1 MKKNSF
7 SIIEEAKLFLEERR
21 KKAYQEIEIKND
33 VVLTDNSFVS
43 QDLFNPDQY
52 TTFLLIYSKQMIEN
66 LKNFES
72 INYNT
77 QLEYEIK
84 KLNDI

>member
-7 SIIEEAKLFLEERR
+7 STIEEAMLFLEERR

-33 VVLTDNSFVS
+33 VVLADNSFVS

-52 TTFLLIYSKQMIEN
+52 TTFLLIYSKQMIED
-66 LKNFES
+66 LKNFEC
-72 INYNT
+72 IDYNA

-84 KLNDI
+84 N

>member
-33 VVLTDNSFVS
+33 VVLADNSFVS

-52 TTFLLIYSKQMIEN
+52 TTFLLIYSKQMIED
-66 LKNFES
+66 LKNFEC
-72 INYNT
+72 IDYNA

-84 KLNDI
+84 N

>member
-7 SIIEEAKLFLEERR
+7 STIEEAKLFLEERR

-33 VVLTDNSFVS
+33 VVLADNSFVS

-52 TTFLLIYSKQMIEN
+52 TTFLLIYSKQMIED
-66 LKNFES
+66 LKNFEC
-72 INYNT
+72 IDYNA

>member
-1 MKKNSF
+1 MRKNSF
-7 SIIEEAKLFLEERR
+7 STIEEAKLFLEERR
-21 KKAYQEIEIKND
+21 KKAYKEIEKSDD

-52 TTFLLIYSKQMIEN
+52 TTFLLIYSKQMIED
-66 LKNFES
+66 LKNFE
-72 INYNT
+72 NFDYNA